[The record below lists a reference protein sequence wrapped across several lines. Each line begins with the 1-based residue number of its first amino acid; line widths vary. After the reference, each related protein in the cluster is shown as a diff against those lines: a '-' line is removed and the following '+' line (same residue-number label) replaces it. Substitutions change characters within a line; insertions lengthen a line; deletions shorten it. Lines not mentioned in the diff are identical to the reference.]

1 MQNQYDVIIVGA
13 GPAGSSAAYSAAK
26 NNAKVLLID
35 KKKVVG
41 EPVQC
46 AEYIPKLLLN
56 QIHVSNSCIAQEIKG
71 MKTFTINDECFITDS
86 PGYVLNREIF
96 DKELVKKATD
106 VGASLLLNT
115 TCISKHNNKMLIH
128 EKGEKK
134 TVNSKIV
141 IGADGPRST
150 VGNMINSENTS
161 FIVGVQQS
169 VPLISS
175 KKYTRVYFNSK
186 FYGGYAWMFPK
197 KETAN
202 VGVGI
207 KQGTPI
213 GDMNKLL
220 DDFTRFLEKENIVTN
235 NPVLKTS
242 GLIPVGGFL
251 QSVKGNV
258 MLVGDAAGQTHPITG
273 GGIPQAVICGRIAG
287 ETASTAVKENDLS
300 ILNEY
305 ETKWKN
311 IFSDELQR
319 AKKRRE
325 LLEENWDDLDT
336 VFRKCWITFSEYY
349 E

>member
-1 MQNQYDVIIVGA
+1 MQNQYDIVVVGA
-13 GPAGSSAAYSAAK
+13 GPAGSSAAFSAAK

-56 QIHVSNSCIAQEIKG
+56 QIHVSDSCIAQDIKG
-71 MKTFTINDECFITDS
+71 MKTFSINDECFITDS
-86 PGYVLNREIF
+86 PGYILNREIF

-106 VGASLLLNT
+106 AGSTLLLNT
-115 TCISKHNNKMLIH
+115 TFISKHNNKIQIL
-128 EKGEKK
+128 ENREKK
-134 TVNSKIV
+134 IVTSKII

-150 VGNMINSENTS
+150 VGNMINSVNTS
-161 FIVGVQQS
+161 FIMGVQQS
-169 VPLISS
+169 VPLISA
-175 KKYTRVYFNSK
+175 KKHTRVYFNSK

-207 KQGTPI
+207 RQGTPRDNI
-213 GDMNKLL
+213 HKLL
-220 DDFTRFLEKENIVTN
+220 DEFTKFLEKENIVTN

-251 QSVKGNV
+251 QSVKETV
-258 MLVGDAAGQTHPITG
+258 LIVGDAAGQTHPITG

-287 ETASTAVKENDLS
+287 ETA
-300 ILNEY
+300 
-305 ETKWKN
+305 
-311 IFSDELQR
+311 
-319 AKKRRE
+319 
-325 LLEENWDDLDT
+325 
-336 VFRKCWITFSEYY
+336 
-349 E
+349 

>member
-1 MQNQYDVIIVGA
+1 MHEEYDVLVVGA

-41 EPVQC
+41 KPVQC

-56 QIHVSNSCIAQEIKG
+56 QIQVSDSCIAQEIKG
-71 MKTFTINDECFITDS
+71 MKTFTINGECFITDS
-86 PGYVLNREIF
+86 PGYILNREIF

-106 VGASLLLNT
+106 AGAPLLLNT
-115 TCISKHNNKMLIH
+115 TFISKHNNKLLIN
-128 EKGEKK
+128 ENGKTK
-134 TVNSKIV
+134 TVTSKII

-150 VGNMINSENTS
+150 VGNMINSVNTS
-161 FIVGVQQS
+161 FIMGVQQS
-169 VPLISS
+169 VPLISA
-175 KKYTRVYFNSK
+175 KKHTRVYFNSK

-197 KETAN
+197 GKTAN

-207 KQGTPI
+207 RQETPMGNI
-213 GDMNKLL
+213 HKLL
-220 DDFTRFLEKENIVTN
+220 DESTKFLEKENIVQN
-235 NPVLKTS
+235 KPVLKTS

-251 QSVKGNV
+251 ASVKNNIL
-258 MLVGDAAGQTHPITG
+258 LVGDAAGQTHPITG

-287 ETASTAVKENDLS
+287 EAASTAVKENNLL

-305 ETKWKN
+305 ETQWKN
-311 IFSDELQR
+311 IFSDELER

-325 LLEENWDDLDT
+325 TLESNWDDLNRI
-336 VFRKCWITFSEYY
+336 FKKCWITFREYY